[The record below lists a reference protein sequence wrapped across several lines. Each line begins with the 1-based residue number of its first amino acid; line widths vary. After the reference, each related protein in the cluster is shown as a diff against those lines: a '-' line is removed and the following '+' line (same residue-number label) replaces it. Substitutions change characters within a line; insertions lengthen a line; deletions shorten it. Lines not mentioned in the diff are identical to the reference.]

1 MILDVR
7 GSNVSDQ
14 PPKHRSTPAR
24 AEKTS
29 PMNQIRLDDL
39 IPKKDAKAGRRM
51 VFGAK
56 PQNPKKSEP

>member
-1 MILDVR
+1 M
-7 GSNVSDQ
+7 SDQ

-56 PQNPKKSEP
+56 PQKPKKSEP